1 MDYMLN
7 WRKQK
12 QENIS
17 EDSEND
23 IQESSEFKPMIIF
36 ILVISALLIAG
47 LLLR

>member
-7 WRKQK
+7 WKKQK
-12 QENIS
+12 QENIA
-17 EDSEND
+17 EDSED
-23 IQESSEFKPMIIF
+23 KQESGEFKPMIIF

>member
-7 WRKQK
+7 WKKQK

-17 EDSEND
+17 TDSED
-23 IQESSEFKPMIIF
+23 RQESSEFKPMIIF
-36 ILVISALLIAG
+36 ILVISALLIAV